1 MDYWIYLIDQKP
13 KPGQRFIGA
22 SEKEWNL
29 FTAPNH
35 DQKDDQGKVEMTKEQ
50 HLDKI
55 IEVFKLIKWMVPD
68 INGDVLGKGIV
79 NDKLI
84 TNVPTC
90 RRGIIPVSEICKSCP
105 YSEHCKDP
113 RKT

>member
-1 MDYWIYLIDQKP
+1 MCNWIYLNKQKP

-22 SEKEWNL
+22 NEKEWHL

-55 IEVFKLIKWMVPD
+55 IEVFKLTKWMVPNIIESIENIPQD
-68 INGDVLGKGIV
+68 N
-79 NDKLI
+79 
-84 TNVPTC
+84 C
-90 RRGIIPVSEICKSCP
+90 RRGIIPDGEMCPSCP
-105 YSEHCKDP
+105 YSEYCKDP